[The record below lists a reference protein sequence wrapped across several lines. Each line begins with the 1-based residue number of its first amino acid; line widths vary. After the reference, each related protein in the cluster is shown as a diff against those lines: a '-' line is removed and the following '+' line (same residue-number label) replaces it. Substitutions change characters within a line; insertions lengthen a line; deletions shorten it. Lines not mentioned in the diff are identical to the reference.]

1 MGLKALK
8 LIWFVLR
15 NWGVQRSFGFAFRSF
30 QMLMDQGDLENTFMP
45 FFSNVSLSLSPSVGE
60 TLTFHYQD
68 TSIAADCR
76 AKPSSLTTTQ
86 ALRDWSPKQ
95 MKKMAE
101 EGSRWMAFVT
111 ARRISA
117 IFIGLAS
124 SEFIA
129 QLIASRIAI
138 SSVCKGEEVK
148 QKKASLAK
156 MGSVK
161 NN

>member
-124 SEFIA
+124 YVYSTKLC
-129 QLIASRIAI
+129 Q
-138 SSVCKGEEVK
+138 SV
-148 QKKASLAK
+148 
-156 MGSVK
+156 
-161 NN
+161 